1 MSEDPGSTLDSILRK
16 RRRRTLLRALAAG
29 LAIAL
34 AAAGVF
40 YWLRGAEPPGEA
52 SAPPSQPL
60 GERVAEPAAPA
71 PGADPALAAAEPGDS
86 SAAEVVRPLPP
97 LGESDPIVR
106 EIAGRLSSRPELPVW
121 LASDELIRRV
131 VAAVDAI
138 AQAKSPVDQA
148 PTSMRPRGKFEVV
161 ASEAGLVAAPSAH
174 ARYDLLTEVVAGLDG
189 EGLVR
194 AYHELEPL
202 VEEAYRDLGHPSGS
216 FAAALRAAIFELLA
230 APTLIGQP
238 TLVPLEPG
246 HGYADPALEE
256 LSAAQKQLLRFGP
269 ANTARIQH
277 ALQELAGRLGIPESE
292 LPRSP
297 IYAAPASPPG
307 ENTNSGSSGAE
318 AAPTDR
324 M

>member
-16 RRRRTLLRALAAG
+16 RRRRTLLRSLAAG
-29 LAIAL
+29 LAIAF
-34 AAAGVF
+34 AGAGVF
-40 YWLRGAEPPGEA
+40 YWLRGAEPPGE
-52 SAPPSQPL
+52 SISPPPQAL
-60 GERVAEPAAPA
+60 GDRVPEPAFPA
-71 PGADPALAAAEPGDS
+71 PEADPALASAEPD
-86 SAAEVVRPLPP
+86 AAPAAQVVRPLPL
-97 LGESDPIVR
+97 LGESDSIVR
-106 EIAGRLSSRPELPVW
+106 EIAGRLSSRPELLVW

-131 VAAVDAI
+131 VAAVDAV
-138 AQAKSPVDQA
+138 AQGKSPVDQA
-148 PTSMRPRGKFEVV
+148 PASMRPRGKFEVV

-202 VEEAYRDLGHPSGS
+202 VEEAYRDLGHPNGS

-230 APTLIGQP
+230 APTIIGQP
-238 TLVPLEPG
+238 SLVPLEPG

-269 ANTARIQH
+269 ANAARIQH
-277 ALQELAGRLGIPESE
+277 ALQELAGRLGVPEAE

-297 IYAAPASPPG
+297 IYSAPPSSRG
-307 ENTNSGSSGAE
+307 ENMNAGSSGAE
-318 AAPTDR
+318 AAPAER
-324 M
+324 I